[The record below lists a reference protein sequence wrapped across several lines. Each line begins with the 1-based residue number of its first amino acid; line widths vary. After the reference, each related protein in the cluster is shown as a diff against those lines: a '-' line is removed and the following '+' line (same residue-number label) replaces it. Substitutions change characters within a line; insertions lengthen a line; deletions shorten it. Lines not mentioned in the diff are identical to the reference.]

1 VPEVETLQD
10 RYERL
15 REDAVT
21 AAGQG
26 WRWGRALLERQG
38 LAAWMAASCEQAPAP
53 ARDRV
58 VGRACSALEAAACDP
73 LVAALAAM
81 VLACADAAERA
92 GCRA

>member
-1 VPEVETLQD
+1 MLQD

-38 LAAWMAASCEQAPAP
+38 LAAWMAASCEQAAAP

-58 VGRACSALEAAACDP
+58 VGRTRSAPEATTGDP
-73 LVAALAAM
+73 LVAALATM
-81 VLACADAAERA
+81 VLACADAAEMA